1 MPAPPLARLRWYAH
15 RAAAMPPAEWLH
27 RTRTAVR
34 VAAERLEASRAGD
47 GDGPA
52 IAAPDAGWPRPPG
65 AVALVTAD
73 DVAYVR
79 GLPGVVDAA
88 RRVADAA
95 LEGRVELLR
104 HRDVVLPDDPDWHL
118 DLSTGHRYPE
128 VHWSRVEYRAAAGD
142 PKWLWELGRHLHV
155 AHLARA
161 WRLTGDDRYARH
173 AARHLDGFLRQCPPG
188 VGIQWRVGLELGLRL
203 VAWAWIVE
211 FLRDSPAATPGRG
224 EALLRS
230 AEAHMAWLERYPS
243 LHSSANNH
251 RLGELVGL
259 VVGGLAFPQLPRA
272 GERAE
277 RALDGLVAELGRQV
291 HPDGVNAEAAVGYHA
306 FVLELCLPAIAALR
320 RAGRAVPE
328 GLAAPV
334 RAMADVLGTL
344 ASDGGTL
351 PAIGDD
357 DDAVAVQL
365 TSIRDDDR
373 ERLLSRLRSAA
384 ALVGA
389 ERARVAPGMDEQ
401 TAWLCGPGAEVVRPV
416 RRLPGSAAFPAGG
429 LVVLR
434 RRDTPAGELRAVLRA
449 GPFGL
454 GPIFAHAHADQLT
467 LCVAAGGEEAIVD
480 AGTFTYYGE
489 RRWRDYAR
497 STAAHST
504 VTLDDRDQVTPAGA
518 FLWRRH
524 VEGVLQRVSLDG
536 DVQSVTAHHDGYA
549 PVRHVRTVTLSR
561 EGLEVVD
568 RLSGGAGGDEHL
580 VGLRWHLAPGDV
592 ETDGPRAR
600 WRGRAAALRIEVA
613 GAGPVRVVRGCA
625 SRPMGFRSTAMN
637 VWEPSPTLVAEAR
650 LRLPAVVTTHIAVD
664 GGATAIPS
672 DAVDGGATAIP
683 SDAVDGGAAA
693 APGGTPAE
701 AP

>member
-1 MPAPPLARLRWYAH
+1 MAAPPLARLRWYAH

-27 RTRTAVR
+27 RTRTAVL
-34 VAAERLEASRAGD
+34 VAAERLDAPAGAP
-47 GDGPA
+47 PA
-52 IAAPDAGWPRPPG
+52 PATPPAPAAGWPRPAG
-65 AVALVTAD
+65 AVPLVTDD

-88 RRVADAA
+88 RAVGDAA
-95 LEGRVELLR
+95 LAGHVELLR
-104 HRDVVLPDDPDWHL
+104 RRDVVLPEDPDWHL

-128 VHWSRVEYRAAAGD
+128 VHWSRVEYRVAAGD
-142 PKWLWELGRHLHV
+142 PKWLWELGRHLHI

-161 WRLTGDDRYARH
+161 WRLTGDDRYALH
-173 AARHLDGFLRQCPPG
+173 AGRHLDGFLRQCPPG

-211 FLRDSPAATPGRG
+211 FLRGSPAATPERG
-224 EALLRS
+224 SALLRS
-230 AEAHMAWLERYPS
+230 ADAHMTWLERYPS
-243 LHSSANNH
+243 LYSSANNH

-272 GERAE
+272 AERAE
-277 RALDGLVAELGRQV
+277 AGLDGLVAELGRQV

-320 RAGRAVPE
+320 RAGRPVPE

-365 TSIRDDDR
+365 TSVRDDDR

-384 ALVGA
+384 ALTGA
-389 ERARVAPGMDEQ
+389 DRARVVPGMDEQ
-401 TAWLCGPGAEVVRPV
+401 TAWLCGPQAESVRTAERV
-416 RRLPGSAAFPAGG
+416 PGSAAFPAGG

-434 RRDTPAGELRAVLRA
+434 RRDTAAGELRAVLRA

-454 GPIFAHAHADQLT
+454 GPIYAHAHADQLT
-467 LCVAAGGEEAIVD
+467 LCVAAAGEEAVVD

-518 FLWRRH
+518 FLWRRR
-524 VEGVLQRVSLDG
+524 VDGVLERVELDG
-536 DVQSVTAHHDGYA
+536 DTLRVTAHHDGYA
-549 PVRHVRTVTLSR
+549 PVRHVRTVTLGPD
-561 EGLEVVD
+561 GLEVVD
-568 RLSGGAGGDEHL
+568 RLTGGAGEAL
-580 VGLRWHLAPGDV
+580 VGLRWHMAPGDV
-592 ETDGPRAR
+592 EAEGPRAL
-600 WRGRAAALRIEVA
+600 WRGRAAALRLEVA
-613 GAGPVRVVRGCA
+613 GAGALRVVRGCE
-625 SRPMGFRSTAMN
+625 SRPMGYRSTAMN

-650 LRLPAVVTTHIAVD
+650 LPLPAVLTTRITAV
-664 GGATAIPS
+664 
-672 DAVDGGATAIP
+672 
-683 SDAVDGGAAA
+683 
-693 APGGTPAE
+693 PA
-701 AP
+701 